1 VAANKLLRCSLVAVA
16 RRRRRGFRPGPQ
28 RTPRQWTAL
37 TDEVT
42 TVAANLDADTIQV
55 GSVFGAPTMPV
66 KHHGADGDEDVLGKN
81 EKGGEELYFSCSRMK
96 IETQAT
102 LRVLPSFI
110 DIHEHH
116 SIHSIQSFRQRQ
128 RPCWP

>member
-1 VAANKLLRCSLVAVA
+1 MAANKLLRCSLVAVA

-66 KHHGADGDEDVLGKN
+66 KHHGADGDEDVLGKKR
-81 EKGGEELYFSCSRMK
+81 KGGER
-96 IETQAT
+96 
-102 LRVLPSFI
+102 SFTSVVQ
-110 DIHEHH
+110 E
-116 SIHSIQSFRQRQ
+116 
-128 RPCWP
+128 